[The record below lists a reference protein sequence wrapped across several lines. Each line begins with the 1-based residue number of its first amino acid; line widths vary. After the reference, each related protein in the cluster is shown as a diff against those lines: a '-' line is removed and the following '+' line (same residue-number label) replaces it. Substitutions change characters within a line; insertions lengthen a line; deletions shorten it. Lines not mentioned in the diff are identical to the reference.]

1 MSPLNVFSL
10 VTPKLPI
17 QCKRQPTKIF
27 HIKTCLAHAHARKFI
42 NELLLYTKHLRLY
55 IPNLQFLVH
64 FLQKFYI
71 REKNILTNSK
81 YSTFGKHCLRQHRIF
96 APLKYAVV
104 LLQIK
109 TIYYNRRLHTV
120 TYSRKKNDDSAT
132 KQSSFLSG
140 YVIVSSQNVSK
151 FCIRMQKSPTFSVF
165 LHAVYCAVYA
175 LSKLF
180 KKLSKSSAP
189 RLRSYSLE
197 LYLSLI

>member
-42 NELLLYTKHLRLY
+42 NELLLYTKRLRLY
-55 IPNLQFLVH
+55 ISNLQFLVH

-81 YSTFGKHCLRQHRIF
+81 YTTFVKHYLHQHRIF

-109 TIYYNRRLHTV
+109 TIYYNRRLHTAA
-120 TYSRKKNDDSAT
+120 KNDDSAT
-132 KQSSFLSG
+132 KQSSFLSV
-140 YVIVSSQNVSK
+140 YVVVSSQNVSK

-197 LYLSLI
+197 LYLSDI

>member
-42 NELLLYTKHLRLY
+42 NELLLYTKRLRLY
-55 IPNLQFLVH
+55 IANLQFLVH

-81 YSTFGKHCLRQHRIF
+81 YSTFGKHCSHQHRNF

-109 TIYYNRRLHTV
+109 TIYYNRRLHTAE
-120 TYSRKKNDDSAT
+120 KNDDSAT
-132 KQSSFLSG
+132 KQSSFLSV
-140 YVIVSSQNVSK
+140 YVVVSSQNVSK

>member
-1 MSPLNVFSL
+1 MRTRANLSMNYYYTLNVYVCTYQICNFLFIFCKNFTYVRRISL
-10 VTPKLPI
+10 QTANTP
-17 QCKRQPTKIF
+17 
-27 HIKTCLAHAHARKFI
+27 H
-42 NELLLYTKHLRLY
+42 
-55 IPNLQFLVH
+55 
-64 FLQKFYI
+64 
-71 REKNILTNSK
+71 
-81 YSTFGKHCLRQHRIF
+81 FGKHCLHQHRIF

-109 TIYYNRRLHTV
+109 TIYYNRRLHTAA
-120 TYSRKKNDDSAT
+120 KNDDSAT
-132 KQSSFLSG
+132 KQSSFLSV
-140 YVIVSSQNVSK
+140 YVVVSSQNVSK